1 MTTSHWQGGI
11 PFLKKTIYIEKK
23 AVAHESRLSHLG
35 IWPTSKMRI
44 HPLEVVM
51 MHEGCLYDENGACT
65 APHSS
70 QCSVCYPVACC
81 TIQSGAS
88 SKKVWLNVALT
99 FRRPL
104 GHMQPKQEMA
114 IKGN

>member
-51 MHEGCLYDENGACT
+51 MHEGCLYDENGACGLALPLILASAVFVT
-65 APHSS
+65 PW
-70 QCSVCYPVACC
+70 PVV
-81 TIQSGAS
+81 QYS
-88 SKKVWLNVALT
+88 
-99 FRRPL
+99 L
-104 GHMQPKQEMA
+104 GRQVKRF
-114 IKGN
+114 G